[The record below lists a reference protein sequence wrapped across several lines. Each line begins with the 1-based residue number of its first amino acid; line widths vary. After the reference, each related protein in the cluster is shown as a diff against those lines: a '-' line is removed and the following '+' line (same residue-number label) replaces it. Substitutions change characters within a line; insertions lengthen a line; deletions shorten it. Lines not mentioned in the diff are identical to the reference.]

1 MLKEKCHDCSVETRG
16 KSRDS
21 WDNDISFPFLD
32 QGTGGLDE
40 YFYKVQKI
48 AFFSSAEYWCWKS
61 VGLLA
66 FGFSFPVL
74 SIVRFPERCISG
86 RITWASFEET
96 VLASFFF
103 FFNNYYACDHFKVH
117 FSLFLFYS
125 HPKVCHWSHCVS
137 LVFTTWYTFLNIKVN
152 GIILH
157 RVFVLPAK
165 HNIST
170 F

>member
-40 YFYKVQKI
+40 CFYKVQKI

-66 FGFSFPVL
+66 FGFSFPIL

-96 VLASFFF
+96 VLAFFF
-103 FFNNYYACDHFKVH
+103 FFLIIIMHVTILKFISVCFYFIPTQKSVTEVTVSVWC
-117 FSLFLFYS
+117 SQLGILFWTLR
-125 HPKVCHWSHCVS
+125 
-137 LVFTTWYTFLNIKVN
+137 IM
-152 GIILH
+152 
-157 RVFVLPAK
+157 
-165 HNIST
+165 
-170 F
+170 